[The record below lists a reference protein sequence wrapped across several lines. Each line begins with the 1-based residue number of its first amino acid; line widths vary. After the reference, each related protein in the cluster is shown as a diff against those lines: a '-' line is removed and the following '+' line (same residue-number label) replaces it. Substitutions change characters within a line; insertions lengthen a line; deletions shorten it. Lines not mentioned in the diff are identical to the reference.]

1 MAEQYAISDVGLAK
15 IWRSLNV
22 PHPGRGYWT
31 KLRYGKPIRRPPLPD
46 RSTGTR
52 AHVVIRKSQRSITKP
67 KPPAPVPAVEVSAQ
81 LVQPHRLIV
90 KSMRALNRA
99 RPDHR
104 GLLVLRRTGHLDL
117 EVGPETKERA
127 LALEDEELMAE
138 GEHLGLER
146 GPAAEQG
153 LDRCENGQKGR
164 GHRRSSLA
172 QVREILND
180 DGPDQFLGRHRW

>member
-1 MAEQYAISDVGLAK
+1 MALSEIRLDRKELYELVWSAPMSTLADQYAISDVGLAK
-15 IWRSLNV
+15 ICRSLNV

-138 GEHLGLER
+138 GEHLGLEC
-146 GPAAEQG
+146 GPAAEQ
-153 LDRCENGQKGR
+153 RSE
-164 GHRRSSLA
+164 RRA
-172 QVREILND
+172 RAD
-180 DGPDQFLGRHRW
+180 